1 MFIPIWTYAIL
12 VLFKYQ
18 YSYDAYKSPFNKSY
32 IDVTNNGTLMTC
44 IYPGDKSF
52 KKGSP
57 TLPRAELRSIE
68 EWGNPFY
75 RLAFNVSV
83 IKEPKGTDYSVFQ
96 VFGGGSPLLMIRH
109 RKGRKEMVVFDG
121 LPKIQAI
128 TTWPKSCIVDCKAKQ
143 VDCDGWQSKGQ
154 LDCSSLYFKVGVYA
168 QGQKPKDKMCIE
180 YGAIKYGML

>member
-18 YSYDAYKSPFNKSY
+18 YSHDAYKSPFNKSY
-32 IDVTNNGTLMTC
+32 IDVTSNGTLMTC

-68 EWGNPFY
+68 EWGSPFY

-83 IKEPKGTDYSVFQ
+83 LKEPEGTDYSVFQ
-96 VFGGGSPLLMIRH
+96 VSLPQRRT
-109 RKGRKEMVVFDG
+109 RKGISRTQDATIPG
-121 LPKIQAI
+121 
-128 TTWPKSCIVDCKAKQ
+128 VDYINVRC
-143 VDCDGWQSKGQ
+143 
-154 LDCSSLYFKVGVYA
+154 
-168 QGQKPKDKMCIE
+168 E
-180 YGAIKYGML
+180 